1 MPLPS
6 EQQLLSL
13 LTRLVGPP
21 PRTNFP
27 MVQPGSGLGGVG
39 GSRSSGGR
47 STGGR
52 SGSSGSLTGA
62 GLSGLGVTDRQDL
75 LKRLDAGEDPDRIAK
90 MYGVDPNMLRQFARS
105 KPVDAVK
112 QAEQLIGGQ
121 DRAKKAQLG
130 RDLLKATGS
139 GVAAIEY
146 GEAAGLSPEDFET
159 PEAVDPT
166 RLPVPQRTEWFTR
179 VFGKAPASVQEK
191 MFNYYFPETRDE
203 QASLKDFLGEM
214 QTQAEAI
221 KWGDAQ
227 LADGVPLPEIQRKL
241 KPFGVVYE
249 PPEQRPQE
257 EKPLDDLSA
266 AQIAAYT
273 KTATDEAAAEAY
285 KTYVKNWKWEGDPKE
300 DPGSADPFDSWE
312 RTFTPNRK
320 QIEKRVLE
328 LANQDRNINKA
339 FQASQEKERAQ
350 QKYENQLGQAAEV
363 FGVGPNTPGA
373 SLMSLVP
380 PEQMS
385 SPADLLQQRYEQLQQ
400 DVQVKQQ
407 QGNITWGKGE
417 EARQKS
423 YEKAAEDFEAALAG
437 TGEFAKREIPNRLKA
452 ARQLLNKMD
461 QNRPKKR
468 QPKYSEIVSSRVTPV
483 PGVPGMVAV
492 DDTGDGN
499 VNVKP
504 VAAKTPEVEAATA
517 AAAQANAQTAA
528 MKERNQFLLE
538 IEKLKQA
545 DTQNAVERDDRK
557 REQELKHRE
566 KQDELII
573 KKVSSEIKALLDANK
588 QGAQTDL
595 ANRQQEQTE
604 RQSRIEEQKKFIEDA
619 APRAQAA
626 QQKADSLM
634 DQPEIKR
641 AISMNPARGL
651 AAANQLQQLL
661 QEQAE
666 HLRATGYGLE
676 LRHRDKLARIK
687 ELTRLLKQMQN
698 PLGYHPYYNRDGSAK
713 PNPESYAQ

>member
-52 SGSSGSLTGA
+52 SGSSGSGIA
-62 GLSGLGVTDRQDL
+62 P
-75 LKRLDAGEDPDRIAK
+75 GETKQFQQLNSTQQNAVQSFLERGGKPEEIAK
-90 MYGVDPNMLRQFARS
+90 WGIDPASVPKQPVDP
-105 KPVDAVK
+105 VK
-112 QAEQLIGGQ
+112 QAQREAAQFQVNAGLAQQIAKYDPVGAVEFGDAVNLPAAVLEPQQQTGDLAGRSFDERLAIFKVLPAPQQEQLGPSILPELFKGV
-121 DRAKKAQLG
+121 
-130 RDLLKATGS
+130 TG
-139 GVAAIEY
+139 
-146 GEAAGLSPEDFET
+146 D
-159 PEAVDPT
+159 
-166 RLPVPQRTEWFTR
+166 Q
-179 VFGKAPASVQEK
+179 AP
-191 MFNYYFPETRDE
+191 
-203 QASLKDFLGEM
+203 SLADFLGEM
-214 QTQAEAI
+214 NTKDEAI
-221 KWGDAQ
+221 QWGDEQRA
-227 LADGVPLPEIQRKL
+227 AGVPVPEIQRKL
-241 KPFGVVYE
+241 KPYGVVYE

-285 KTYVKNWKWEGDPKE
+285 KTYVENWKWEGDPKE
-300 DPGSADPFDSWE
+300 DPGSADPFKTWE
-312 RTFTPNRK
+312 PTFTPNRK

-339 FQASQEKERAQ
+339 FQASQEQERAQ

-363 FGVGPNTPGA
+363 FGVGPSA

-385 SPADLLQQRYEQLQQ
+385 SPADLLQQRYQQLQQ

-452 ARQLLNKMD
+452 ARQLLNKME

-698 PLGYHPYYNRDGSAK
+698 PLGYHSHYNPDGSAK
-713 PNPESYAQ
+713 PIYESYGR